1 MMEEKMEEEKAKI
14 LKEVLEKRGF
24 VPDFHKILIEE
35 DFDFYKVY
43 EKMTSH
49 VYSREKR
56 LTRKMKELI
65 FIGVLV
71 AMRSN
76 REHIKLH
83 IRAALDQ
90 GAEKEEILEVIELAF
105 LPSGVVS
112 LMEGLEAYKE
122 VVPKESL

>member
-1 MMEEKMEEEKAKI
+1 VEEKMEEEKANI
-14 LKEVLEKRGF
+14 LKEVIEKRGF
-24 VPDFHKILIEE
+24 VPDFHKILIDE
-35 DFDFYKVY
+35 DIDFYSVY

-49 VYSREKR
+49 VYIQKKG
-56 LTRKMKELI
+56 LTRKTKELI

-71 AMRSN
+71 ALRAN

-90 GAEKEEILEVIELAF
+90 RAKKEEILEVIELAF

-122 VVPKESL
+122 VVLQGT